1 MSSSLIELNDARR
14 RRDTDTNK
22 ILTAGGQS
30 IVSHLDSSW
39 KIVNQMRALKEHLG
53 LGSVLGTIAI
63 VIAIGAPAVK
73 QGEINGT
80 TTRAVEA
87 LTKEQAVNQAANE
100 KALSDAVMRMN
111 ESATRIEA
119 GVRAAVD
126 LSQQSLNETR
136 ALRTSTD
143 NALGQIRQE
152 TMGLWKWSTDI
163 GARVGQLESEIKK
176 RSKE

>member
-1 MSSSLIELNDARR
+1 MSSWTGLRDARAI
-14 RRDTDTNK
+14 DTDEPR
-22 ILTAGGQS
+22 LLGAHGQS
-30 IVSHLDSSW
+30 IVTHSDW
-39 KIVNQMRALKEHLG
+39 RIVNQMRAIKQHLG
-53 LGSVLGTIAI
+53 LGPILGTIAI
-63 VIAIGAPAVK
+63 IIAIGAPAVK

-87 LTKEQAVNQAANE
+87 LSKEQAANQTANE
-100 KALSDAVMRMN
+100 RSLTEAV
-111 ESATRIEA
+111 TRIEA
-119 GVRAAVD
+119 GIKTAVD

-143 NALGQIRQE
+143 NALGQVRQE

-163 GARVGQLESEIKK
+163 GTRVGQLESEIKK